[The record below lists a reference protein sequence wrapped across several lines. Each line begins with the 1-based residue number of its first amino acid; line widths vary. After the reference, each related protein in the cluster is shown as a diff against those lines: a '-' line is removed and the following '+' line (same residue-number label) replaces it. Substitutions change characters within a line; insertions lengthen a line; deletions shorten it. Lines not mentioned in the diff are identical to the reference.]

1 MIRKGL
7 SGARA
12 CSIALLLFAVWGCGS
27 SNGSNPS
34 SDGGVD
40 GTSMAAM
47 DMGMGSMDM
56 AMGGMDMGEMDMAM
70 GGMDM
75 GEMEM
80 GPMISCAGDP
90 RVSMYMDGM
99 IKAGLAGAAQ
109 VKITSATPSPPA
121 NGQNTWTIQL
131 MDRTGTPMAG
141 AVTVLPDMPDHGHV
155 SPQTPVVTAGATVGA
170 YTVSNLYLFMAGVWR
185 IQLSISTGS
194 AADGGSL
201 VDIVTFYFC
210 VQG

>member
-1 MIRKGL
+1 
-7 SGARA
+7 
-12 CSIALLLFAVWGCGS
+12 
-27 SNGSNPS
+27 
-34 SDGGVD
+34 
-40 GTSMAAM
+40 MAAM
-47 DMGMGSMDM
+47 DMGSMDM

-80 GPMISCAGDP
+80 GPMISCEGDP

-99 IKAGLAGAAQ
+99 TKAGLAGAAQ

-201 VDIVTFYFC
+201 LDIVTFYFC

>member
-1 MIRKGL
+1 
-7 SGARA
+7 
-12 CSIALLLFAVWGCGS
+12 
-27 SNGSNPS
+27 
-34 SDGGVD
+34 
-40 GTSMAAM
+40 MAAM

-80 GPMISCAGDP
+80 GPMISCEGDP

-99 IKAGLAGAAQ
+99 TKAGLAGAAQ